1 MQCVTDFVGYKI
13 RPFQSIFKY
22 WRRKAISL
30 LCKHLTI
37 RPVFSL
43 ISKPDKTFLLER
55 NRWVAKADVRMMM
68 IGILRRNFLYASML
82 LPMFFPENEYVL
94 RKNLVNAM
102 HDQGLDKARSK
113 LAACP
118 KKIESVLSCP
128 SRTTFSCIKKL
139 YRTRRHMP
147 KYNLCQEK
155 KEMILWGSRQKRP
168 SFGQIEAPS

>member
-1 MQCVTDFVGYKI
+1 
-13 RPFQSIFKY
+13 
-22 WRRKAISL
+22 
-30 LCKHLTI
+30 
-37 RPVFSL
+37 
-43 ISKPDKTFLLER
+43 
-55 NRWVAKADVRMMM
+55 MMM

-113 LAACP
+113 LAAAACP
-118 KKIESVLSCP
+118 KKIESVQSCP
-128 SRTTFSCIKKL
+128 SQTTFSCIKKL

-155 KEMILWGSRQKRP
+155 EMILRGSRQKRP
-168 SFGQIEAPS
+168 SFGQIEEPPS